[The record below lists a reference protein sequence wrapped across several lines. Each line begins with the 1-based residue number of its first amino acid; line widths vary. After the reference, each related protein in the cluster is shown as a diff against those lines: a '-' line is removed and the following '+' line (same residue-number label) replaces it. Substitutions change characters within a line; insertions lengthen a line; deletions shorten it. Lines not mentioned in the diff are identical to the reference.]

1 MGQLTGKTALITGAS
16 RGIGHAIATRFAAE
30 GAAVVLCASRLGA
43 HGDLPGTLE
52 GAVAAINA
60 SGGRAAA
67 EVCDLLDPGA
77 RADLVARASAH
88 FGPIDIL
95 VNNAAGSSMNLPS
108 LVTTEKR
115 NLMHDLNLNV
125 PMELAQQA
133 LPGMRE
139 RGAGWILSISSATV
153 NQPLP
158 PYRDSREAALVIAA
172 YGASKAAPEPLQRGP
187 GPRTGAR
194 AHLRQYAGAGKY
206 RAHAGSRVRARH
218 RPSPPGLGRADRDDG
233 GGGPVPVFRPPRGP
247 NGLQPAVGTGAGS
260 GGAQPGWQDRAGG
273 CLPACGNIGGPGRA
287 GRPTGISQS
296 ARHTVWGWTP
306 AADGS

>member
-16 RGIGHAIATRFAAE
+16 RGIGQAIATRFAAE

-67 EVCDLLDPGA
+67 EVCDLLDPEA
-77 RADLVARASAH
+77 RADLVARAAAH

-95 VNNAAGSSMNLPS
+95 VNNAAGSSMDLPS
-108 LVTTEKR
+108 RVTTAKR
-115 NLMHDLNLNV
+115 NLMLDLNLNV

-172 YGASKAAPEPLQRGP
+172 YGASKAALNRYSEGLAHELAPENIFVNTLAPESIVLTP
-187 GPRTGAR
+187 GAEYVRDIARRHPDWAEPIEMMAEAALSLCSGRHVGQMAYSRQWVLALGLSVRSLDGRT
-194 AHLRQYAGAGKY
+194 
-206 RAHAGSRVRARH
+206 V
-218 RPSPPGLGRADRDDG
+218 LGDA
-233 GGGPVPVFRPPRGP
+233 F
-247 NGLQPAVGTGAGS
+247 
-260 GGAQPGWQDRAGG
+260 
-273 CLPACGNIGGPGRA
+273 LPADI
-287 GRPTGISQS
+287 
-296 ARHTVWGWTP
+296 
-306 AADGS
+306 

>member
-16 RGIGHAIATRFAAE
+16 RGIGQAIATRFAAE

-67 EVCDLLDPGA
+67 EVCDLLDPEA
-77 RADLVARASAH
+77 RADLVARAAAH

-95 VNNAAGSSMNLPS
+95 VNNAAGSSMDLPS
-108 LVTTEKR
+108 RVTTAKR
-115 NLMHDLNLNV
+115 NLMLDLNLNV

-172 YGASKAAPEPLQRGP
+172 YGASKAALNRYSEGLAHELAPE
-187 GPRTGAR
+187 
-194 AHLRQYAGAGKY
+194 
-206 RAHAGSRVRARH
+206 
-218 RPSPPGLGRADRDDG
+218 
-233 GGGPVPVFRPPRGP
+233 
-247 NGLQPAVGTGAGS
+247 
-260 GGAQPGWQDRAGG
+260 
-273 CLPACGNIGGPGRA
+273 NI
-287 GRPTGISQS
+287 
-296 ARHTVWGWTP
+296 
-306 AADGS
+306 

>member
-1 MGQLTGKTALITGAS
+1 MCSAVTANTDNKGKTMGQLTGKTALITGAS

-52 GAVAAINA
+52 EAVAAINR

-67 EVCDLLDPGA
+67 EVCDLLDPAA
-77 RADLVARASAH
+77 RADLVARAAAH

-95 VNNAAGSSMNLPS
+95 VNNAAAQKVRLPS
-108 LVTTEKR
+108 QCSSEHR
-115 NLMHDLNLNV
+115 NLMLDLNLNV

-172 YGASKAAPEPLQRGP
+172 YGASKAALNRYSEGLAHELAPERIHVNTLAPESIVLTP
-187 GPRTGAR
+187 GAEYVRDIAR
-194 AHLRQYAGAGKY
+194 RHPDWAEPIEMMAEAALSLCSGRHIGQTAYSRQWVLAQGLSVHSLDGKT
-206 RAHAGSRVRARH
+206 V
-218 RPSPPGLGRADRDDG
+218 LGDA
-233 GGGPVPVFRPPRGP
+233 F
-247 NGLQPAVGTGAGS
+247 LPAV
-260 GGAQPGWQDRAGG
+260 
-273 CLPACGNIGGPGRA
+273 
-287 GRPTGISQS
+287 
-296 ARHTVWGWTP
+296 V
-306 AADGS
+306 